1 MVAIVAGAV
10 GNAEDIDIGS
20 PGSRAYAAED
30 GAKARKGH
38 CAPVVRLGEELLAG
52 PVVSWTG
59 ESSWPENPRWGC

>member
-30 GAKARKGH
+30 GAKAR
-38 CAPVVRLGEELLAG
+38 
-52 PVVSWTG
+52 
-59 ESSWPENPRWGC
+59 